1 MTFFCQRH
9 IIIRQLNS
17 QLKVIILTDTKIAYR
32 VSFVSIVSNVVLALF
47 KIIAGIFA
55 NSGAMISDAIHSLS
69 DVFSTIIVIIGVKIS
84 SKESDN
90 SHRYGHER
98 MECMASMALAIILF
112 ITSLGIG
119 YSGLDKIING
129 NYQGLSKFGVLA
141 LIAAV
146 VSIVTKELMYHY
158 TIRAAR
164 KINSSS
170 LKADAWHHRSDAL
183 SSVASLIGIG
193 GTMMGI
199 KILDPI
205 VSVIICV
212 VIVKA
217 AFDILKESV
226 DKLVD
231 KSCDN
236 DTIKEMENIARSID
250 GVLELDDIKTR
261 LFGNKIF
268 VDIEICADGNLTL
281 YDAHRIAESV
291 HDKIENNFKNVK
303 HCMVHV
309 NPK

>member
-1 MTFFCQRH
+1 MD
-9 IIIRQLNS
+9 NA
-17 QLKVIILTDTKIAYR
+17 KIAYR
-32 VSFVSIVSNVVLALF
+32 VSFVTIVGNVVLAVF
-47 KIIAGIFA
+47 KLLAGIIAA
-55 NSGAMISDAIHSLS
+55 SSAMVSDAIHSFS

-84 SKESDN
+84 SRESDS

-98 MECMASMALAIILF
+98 MECMASMGLAAVLF
-112 ITSLGIG
+112 ATSIGIG
-119 YSGLDKIING
+119 YSGLTKIISSD
-129 NYQGLSKFGVLA
+129 YSGLATPGLLA
-141 LIAAV
+141 LIAAI
-146 VSIVTKELMYHY
+146 VSIIVKELMYHY
-158 TIRAAR
+158 TMHSAK

-193 GTMMGI
+193 GAMMGL

-205 VSVIICV
+205 VSIIICL

-217 AFDILKESV
+217 AFDILKESI

-231 KSCDN
+231 KSCDEE
-236 DTIKEMENIARSID
+236 TIKKMEETVLNID
-250 GVLELDDIKTR
+250 GVLDLDDIKTR
-261 LFGNKIF
+261 LFSNKIF

-281 YDAHRIAESV
+281 WDAHDIAENV
-291 HDKIENNFKNVK
+291 HDKIEEDFKDVK

>member
-1 MTFFCQRH
+1 MD
-9 IIIRQLNS
+9 NA
-17 QLKVIILTDTKIAYR
+17 KIAYR
-32 VSFVSIVSNVVLALF
+32 VSFVTIIGNVVLAVF
-47 KIIAGIFA
+47 KFLAGIIA
-55 NSGAMISDAIHSLS
+55 SSSAMVSDAVHSFS

-84 SKESDN
+84 SRESDA

-98 MECMASMALAIILF
+98 MECMASMGLAAVLF
-112 ITSLGIG
+112 ATSIGIG
-119 YSGLDKIING
+119 YSGLTKIISSD
-129 NYQGLSKFGVLA
+129 YSGLATPGLLA
-141 LIAAV
+141 LIAAI
-146 VSIVTKELMYHY
+146 VSIVVKELMYHY
-158 TIRAAR
+158 TMHAAK

-193 GTMMGI
+193 GAMMGL

-205 VSVIICV
+205 VSIIICLVII
-212 VIVKA
+212 KA
-217 AFDILKESV
+217 AFDIFKESV

-231 KSCDN
+231 KSCDEE
-236 DTIKEMENIARSID
+236 TIRKMEETVLNID

-261 LFGNKIF
+261 LFSNKIF

-281 YDAHRIAESV
+281 WDAHDIAENV
-291 HDKIENNFKNVK
+291 HDKIEEDFKDVK